1 MVRPLL
7 IWTAALLIVGFAW
20 PSGAVAGLHA
30 GDVAP
35 DFRGTDLTGVSR
47 TLSQYQGKV
56 VVLFVLGNT

>member
-1 MVRPLL
+1 MVRRFLASALAVLAYSLVLP
-7 IWTAALLIVGFAW
+7 WQAA
-20 PSGAVAGLHA
+20 AGLHA

-35 DFRGTDLTGVSR
+35 DFRGTDLNGNSR